1 MNVSLTP
8 ELGRWIQERVQSG
21 LYTSAS
27 EVVREALRL
36 LREHDELRQAR
47 REELR
52 RLVHEG
58 IADADAARVEEA
70 TDAFLDSV
78 LKEGREGRARHTGR

>member
-8 ELGRWIQERVQSG
+8 ELGRWVQERVRSG

-36 LREHDELRQAR
+36 LREHEELRQAR
-47 REELR
+47 RDELK

-58 IADADAARVEEA
+58 IADADTGRVEA
-70 TDAFLDSV
+70 GTDAFFDGV
-78 LKEGREGRARHTGR
+78 LKEGREGLARRSGR